1 MLYADEE
8 LILELNSDPDLKK
21 RFLENPAAMLKER
34 GLEIQPEVTLRV
46 MEDTPDVRH
55 IVIPYI
61 APPGTSTTLEEIE
74 QRASKIIL

>member
-34 GLEIQPEVTLRV
+34 GLEIPPEVTLRV

-61 APPGTSTTLEEIE
+61 APGASTTLEEIE